1 MRNRSISKLFSI
13 FILLMFFI
21 AGIYQSFDAADSFF
35 VCINENIAS
44 LYEPSVIDHTQEA
57 ILENASPLTQLI
69 WHRKEQEIHSYLLCS
84 VSTFVELYSNLFTGY
99 IHASFTEIIEE
110 NCINHFSSSIITDYI
125 HLKDG
130 QKIA

>member
-57 ILENASPLTQLI
+57 ILENASPLTQLT
-69 WHRKEQEIHSYLLCS
+69 WHRKEQELQSYLLYS
-84 VSTFVELYSNLFTGY
+84 VSAFVELYANLFAGYSNTG
-99 IHASFTEIIEE
+99 FTEIIEE
-110 NCINHFSSSIITDYI
+110 NCINHFSSSVIIDYI

>member
-1 MRNRSISKLFSI
+1 MRNRSMSKLFSI

-21 AGIYQSFDAADSFF
+21 AGIYQSFDVADSFF
-35 VCINENIAS
+35 VCSNDNIAS

-57 ILENASPLTQLI
+57 ILENASPLTQLT
-69 WHRKEQEIHSYLLCS
+69 WHRKEQEIQSYLLYS
-84 VSTFVELYSNLFTGY
+84 VSAFVELYANLFAGYSNTG
-99 IHASFTEIIEE
+99 FTEMIEE
-110 NCINHFSSSIITDYI
+110 NCINHFSSSVITDYI